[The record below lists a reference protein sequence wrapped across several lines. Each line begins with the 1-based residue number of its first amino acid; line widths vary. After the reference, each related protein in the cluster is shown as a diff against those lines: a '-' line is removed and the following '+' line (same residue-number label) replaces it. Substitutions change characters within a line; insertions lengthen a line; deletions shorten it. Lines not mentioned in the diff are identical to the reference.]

1 MHPTAPNLT
10 RSQPG
15 ASSPPMIAHHHSR
28 LRLMGIVM
36 ACIALLLGPAA
47 LAHGYKAGSLAIHHP
62 WTRATPAGAR
72 VAGGYLVIE
81 NEGSEPDRLLGG
93 ASEVG
98 TAIEVH
104 EMSEADG
111 IMTMRALTDGLTIPA
126 GGSVELKPGGLH
138 LMITGLKRRLMEGE
152 KVKATL
158 AFEKAGRID
167 VEFEVQP
174 IGGSPARDE
183 EDGHGGH
190 TH

>member
-1 MHPTAPNLT
+1 
-10 RSQPG
+10 
-15 ASSPPMIAHHHSR
+15 
-28 LRLMGIVM
+28 MGIVM

-93 ASEVG
+93 ASEAG